1 MNRKQQEEE
10 FIHFDSCVSDLN
22 DAWQIL
28 KLIKRRKL
36 NSLRFAAFKFALIA
50 YARPYKISYGMVKSK
65 HEPLGNAHIPQEHLE
80 LHKRILAARDQ
91 ILAHSDLG
99 VKDAQLYVSEHSWG
113 KFAGIVQ
120 NVIHGTEELPNIDG
134 IIDLIEKTLNSLY
147 KKRSDLEADLEPNF
161 RTT

>member
-1 MNRKQQEEE
+1 MT
-10 FIHFDSCVSDLN
+10 HG
-22 DAWQIL
+22 
-28 KLIKRRKL
+28 KLKRRKL

-80 LHKRILAARDQ
+80 LHK
-91 ILAHSDLG
+91 
-99 VKDAQLYVSEHSWG
+99 
-113 KFAGIVQ
+113 
-120 NVIHGTEELPNIDG
+120 
-134 IIDLIEKTLNSLY
+134 SLY